1 MSSDMKDA
9 RWGLA
14 YHYAKREGKT
24 YEDYEYPQWQ
34 ALLDTAQAELD
45 QYPEDIRENYL
56 KGEGGTMSEAK
67 YLVFDAETTGIE
79 VHEDRIVQWFM
90 ATADADGNL
99 IDEREWL
106 INPGVSVPEE
116 AAEVHGFTTRY
127 LERLGRDP
135 HEALTEIA
143 QTFRD
148 NLDLIH
154 VAFNLAFDL
163 SILDA
168 EFKRHRV
175 SENFGA
181 YMRDEARLVDAI
193 VIDRYHDK
201 YRKGKRTLEAQAK
214 HYGVPFDP
222 DAAHDARYDVEAT
235 AKVTVKVLEKFGT
248 PTTAEQKAWY
258 ADWAQGLEDYLRRS
272 DPDARVDPNW
282 PLKINEK
289 GE

>member
-1 MSSDMKDA
+1 M
-9 RWGLA
+9 
-14 YHYAKREGKT
+14 
-24 YEDYEYPQWQ
+24 
-34 ALLDTAQAELD
+34 
-45 QYPEDIRENYL
+45 N
-56 KGEGGTMSEAK
+56 EAK
-67 YLVFDAETTGIE
+67 YLVFDAETGGTD

-90 ATADADGNL
+90 ATADEHGNL
-99 IDEREWL
+99 IDEFQWFIDPGVPIAEESIAVHGLTNEWL
-106 INPGVSVPEE
+106 AGN
-116 AAEVHGFTTRY
+116 
-127 LERLGRDP
+127 GRNAY
-135 HEALTEIA
+135 EALTEIA

-148 NLDLIH
+148 NRDLIH
-154 VAFNLAFDL
+154 VAFNMAFDL

-168 EFKRHRV
+168 EFRRHGITD
-175 SENFGA
+175 SFGS
-181 YMRDEARLVDAI
+181 YMRDNARLVDAI
-193 VIDRYHDK
+193 VIDRHHDK
-201 YRKGKRTLEAQAK
+201 YRKGKRTLEAEAR

>member
-1 MSSDMKDA
+1 
-9 RWGLA
+9 
-14 YHYAKREGKT
+14 
-24 YEDYEYPQWQ
+24 
-34 ALLDTAQAELD
+34 
-45 QYPEDIRENYL
+45 
-56 KGEGGTMSEAK
+56 MSEAK
-67 YLVFDAETTGIE
+67 YLVFDAETGGTD

-99 IDEREWL
+99 IDEFQWFIDPGVPIAEEATAVHGLTNEWL
-106 INPGVSVPEE
+106 EE
-116 AAEVHGFTTRY
+116 Q
-127 LERLGRDP
+127 GRDP

-154 VAFNLAFDL
+154 VAFNMAFDL

-168 EFKRHRV
+168 EFKRYGV

-181 YMRDEARLVDAI
+181 YMRDEARLVDGI
-193 VIDRYHDK
+193 VMDRHHDK
-201 YRKGKRTLEAQAK
+201 YRKGKRTLAAQAD
-214 HYGVPFDP
+214 HYRVEYNGDSL
-222 DAAHDARYDVEAT
+222 HDARVDVELT
-235 AKVTVKVLEKFGT
+235 AKVTVKMLEKFGT
-248 PTTAEQKAWY
+248 PTTAEQKTWY